1 MSRVSLFVKTELVP
15 NGESRT
21 GLSHSDIVTS
31 VDLIPTFD
39 SFVVLVSLCSRR
51 KQWERWYVKET
62 KSVQGMQTEESVFG
76 QSLQASEHQ
85 SNSTLLHE
93 ELETDRVQLYRR
105 TVARLNY

>member
-1 MSRVSLFVKTELVP
+1 MSRVSLFVKTDLVP

-76 QSLQASEHQ
+76 HWCKRQNIRVTRQRCTRSWRQTVCSC
-85 SNSTLLHE
+85 
-93 ELETDRVQLYRR
+93 TDAQWPD
-105 TVARLNY
+105 